1 MRVLIIHIVSIIF
14 ICSSCG
20 VKQEL
25 HYDGFI
31 GNNHRST
38 IKVSLPKKWKVVNAQ
53 LESNQLNLKYDRG
66 SGIEN
71 QTFLLS
77 DQSPEL
83 DSNMEFRGV
92 NKLGGLTLLYFTKA
106 RDPQPTHYLQLS
118 TAKISTGI
126 KIRETYAIFRADNWL
141 MIHFTVENTSV
152 GNLLFTNLRK
162 KFYRG
167 TDTDQKVR
175 FKHIDDALVFEFGE
189 NYSEKR
195 SFPIQGFIK
204 PNESLGNNGG
214 ANSFSEN
221 KISWTWH
228 YQIHSNQR

>member
-1 MRVLIIHIVSIIF
+1 MRILIVHIVSF
-14 ICSSCG
+14 VLVCSSCG

-31 GNNHRST
+31 GNNDRCT
-38 IKVSLPKKWKVVNAQ
+38 VKVSLPKKWKVVNAQ
-53 LESNQLNLKYDRG
+53 LEPSQLNLEYDRG

-71 QTFLLS
+71 QTFSLS

-92 NKLGGLTLLYFTKA
+92 SKLGGLTLLYFTKIG
-106 RDPQPTHYLQLS
+106 DPQPTHNIQLS
-118 TAKISTGI
+118 TAKIFTGL
-126 KIRETYAIFRADNWL
+126 KIQEEYAIFRTGNWL
-141 MIHFTVENTSV
+141 MIHFTIENTSV
-152 GNLLFTNLRK
+152 GNLLFTNVRK

-167 TDTDQKVR
+167 TDTDQRVT
-175 FKHIDDALVFEFGE
+175 FKHIDDALVFKFGKK
-189 NYSEKR
+189 YTEKR

-214 ANSFSEN
+214 ANSFSKN
-221 KISWTWH
+221 KLSWTWH
-228 YQIHSNQR
+228 YQIDSNQ